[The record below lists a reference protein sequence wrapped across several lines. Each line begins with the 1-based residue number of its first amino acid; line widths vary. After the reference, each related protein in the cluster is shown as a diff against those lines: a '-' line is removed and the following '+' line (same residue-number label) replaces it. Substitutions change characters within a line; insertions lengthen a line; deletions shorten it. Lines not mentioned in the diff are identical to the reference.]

1 MNTEEISLLILGMLS
16 LAVIPTLYWI
26 FKDPSKSLNRNR
38 SAVLLN
44 AIILVYTG
52 LAFFSLALG
61 ERFFSALF
69 VAYPLFYGVV
79 FRKRIRSMRI
89 FSTKFG
95 LLLIPFFLLWFGEL
109 FAVLDYN
116 GPILQHFIFYT
127 GYYIGYALVIYF
139 FFRRWSFSFAQV
151 LTIGGLFGVLI
162 EQEFMLPQFFLQGIS
177 GNLEALLFFFLSAP
191 FIFLVHGLYLAGPF
205 LLFYEDIKVNPKAK
219 KRQVFFLVLALLI
232 IPLLSWGIWSLILS
246 ALEIDL
252 VGII

>member
-1 MNTEEISLLILGMLS
+1 MNTGELSILVLEILS
-16 LAVIPTLYWI
+16 LAAIPTLYWI
-26 FKDPSKSLNRNR
+26 FKDPSINLNNNR

-44 AIILVYTG
+44 AIILAYSG

-69 VAYPLFYGVV
+69 VAYPLFYGIV

-95 LLLIPFFLLWFGEL
+95 FLLVPFFLLWFGEL

-116 GPILQHFIFYT
+116 GPILKHFVFYI
-127 GYYIGYALVIYF
+127 GYYIGYALVIF
-139 FFRRWSFSFAQV
+139 FFYRRWSFSFAQV

-219 KRQVFFLVLALLI
+219 KHQVFFLCIALLI
-232 IPLLSWGIWSLILS
+232 IPLLSWGIWSLFLS
-246 ALEIDL
+246 ALEFNM